1 MKKLVAS
8 MLMGGAVLSTPV
20 IGQAASSDELL
31 KQGMKNESV
40 YEVKD
45 ILKQEGYLKGEVSTY
60 FNYETKVAVQAFQQ
74 DHNLNADGIVGPK
87 THQEL
92 ETTGVEE
99 GTSRLDETAVISK
112 AKSLIGTPYKW
123 AGTTPSGFDCSGF
136 LQYVYKESVGVEIP
150 RTVADIYAAGE
161 SVKEPSVGDIVYF
174 ETYKEGPSHA
184 GIYLGNDQFIHTST
198 SKGVT
203 ISDKNSSYWSERY
216 LGAKR
221 VK

>member
-1 MKKLVAS
+1 MRKLVAS

-20 IGQAASSDELL
+20 IGQAASNDELL
-31 KQGMKNESV
+31 KQGMKNESI

-45 ILKQEGYLKGEVSTY
+45 SLKQEGYLKGGVSTY
-60 FNYETKVAVQAFQQ
+60 FNHETKVAVQAFQQ
-74 DHNLNADGIVGPK
+74 DHNLVADGIVGTK
-87 THQEL
+87 TYKEL
-92 ETTGVEE
+92 ETTEVEQ
-99 GTSRLDETAVISK
+99 GASSFDESAVISK

-123 AGTTPSGFDCSGF
+123 AGTTPSGFDCSGL
-136 LQYVYKESVGVEIP
+136 LQYVYKESVDVEVP

-161 SVKEPSVGDIVYF
+161 SVKEPAVGDIVYF

-184 GIYLGNDQFIHTST
+184 GIYLGDNQFIHTST

-216 LGAKR
+216 LGAKK

>member
-99 GTSRLDETAVISK
+99 GTSSLDESAVISK